1 MAEES
6 LSLLARFKRHHIYRV
21 ATIYAVAA
29 WIIIQLANGVFPDF
43 GMPRTSVRI
52 VIVVLLLGL
61 PVVLMFAW
69 LLIKPVDPEKLM
81 RWQKRRWRLGL
92 LLTAIVVAFVG
103 VSGAYI
109 WQVTSQNAFQAAQAP
124 TIASAPT
131 FSPPPNTIAILPF
144 RNLSNDPR
152 QQYVSDGL
160 TQELTDDFSQFPGM
174 QVIAWQTM
182 NGYRDSNLSVE
193 EIGKR
198 LNVAYIL
205 SGSVMRNGDQLRA
218 SAALAST
225 TSGTQVWSSR
235 YDQDFKDVFAMQDSI
250 SKAIASVMQLKIA
263 GSSQLVAPATQN
275 PRAHDA
281 YLRGKAAFG
290 LRTAAGLREAI
301 KQFQR
306 AIKLDPQFAEAYAQL
321 AGVYNTLPEVTY
333 IPLQEANDKAMQ
345 AVKQALAIN
354 PNLAAAHAVL
364 ANIYTSEQKLDQAK
378 AELLRTLA
386 LDPNN
391 ASAHYSYGVMLPLS
405 EALYQYQQAAL
416 LDPDNWAAQQN
427 LGTTYAEL
435 GKPQQALQAFQA
447 AQSLSPDNIES
458 PLEIAFLYHTQAKH
472 ADAVNTL
479 RAVKPSNKGDAR
491 IVDASLLAYETLQ
504 DPALRK
510 QTLTTLKKLGSE
522 KNSAFFHYY
531 VATAYIVLGENQ
543 LAIEQIA
550 QFCSSTPD
558 SCNDIAVDNHYTTLH
573 ADLQFQALVSRY
585 GLKHR

>member
-29 WIIIQLANGVFPDF
+29 WIIIQLTNGVFPDF

-52 VIVVLLLGL
+52 VIVVLLLGF

-92 LLTAIVVAFVG
+92 LLTAIVIVFVG

-109 WQVTSQNAFQAAQAP
+109 WQVTAQSAFQASQAQAS
-124 TIASAPT
+124 ASAPT
-131 FSPPPNTIAILPF
+131 FAPPPNTVAVLPF
-144 RNLSNDPR
+144 RNLGSGAM
-152 QQYVSDGL
+152 QYLSDGL
-160 TQELTDDFSQFPGM
+160 TQELTDDLSQFPGM

-182 NGYRDSNLSVE
+182 HGYRDTSLSVQ

-205 SGSVMRNGDQLRA
+205 TGSVMRDGEQLRA

-225 TSGTQVWSSR
+225 TSGNQVWSSR
-235 YDQDFKDVFAMQDSI
+235 YDQGFKDVFAMQDSI
-250 SKAIASVMQLKIA
+250 SRAIAGVMQLKIA
-263 GSSQLVAPATQN
+263 GSTTLVATATQN

-281 YLRGKAAFG
+281 YLKGKAAFG

-306 AIKLDPQFAEAYAQL
+306 AIKLDPQYAEAYAQL

-333 IPLQEANDKAMQ
+333 IPLQEANDKATH

-364 ANIYTSEQKLDQAK
+364 ANIYTSEQKLDQAR

-435 GKPQQALQAFQA
+435 GKPEQAMLAFQA

-458 PLEIAFLYHTQAKH
+458 PLEIAFLYHTQSKN

-479 RAVKPSNKGDAR
+479 RAVKPTNKGDAR
-491 IVDASLLAYETLQ
+491 ILDASLLAYEALQ
-504 DPALRK
+504 DPALRN
-510 QTLTTLKKLGSE
+510 QALNALNKLGSE

-531 VATAYIVLGENQ
+531 VATAYVVLGEIQ
-543 LAIEQIA
+543 LAVEQIA
-550 QFCSSTPD
+550 RFCGGAPD
-558 SCNDIAVDNHYTTLH
+558 SCNDIAVDNHYTSLH
-573 ADLQFQALVSRY
+573 GNPQFQTLVSRY